1 MHCLKCGRNIEP
13 PQVFCTTC
21 TKKMNEQPVPRET
34 PAVILP
40 RPKTEP
46 IRPRAVKIEE
56 KLATVKRKNK
66 HLRRICVALLVLI
79 LILTV
84 WLVLE
89 RNPNVRSVGRNYTT
103 TILPV
108 TEH

>member
-13 PQVFCTTC
+13 PQVFCSNC
-21 TKKMNEQPVPRET
+21 TKIMNDQPVPRET

-46 IRPRAVKIEE
+46 MRPRALKIEE
-56 KLATVKRKNK
+56 KLTMAKRKNK
-66 HLRRICVALLVLI
+66 HLRRICVAMAVLI
-79 LILTV
+79 LILAV

-89 RNPNVRSVGRNYTT
+89 RHPDVRTVGRNYTT

-108 TEH
+108 SGD